1 MRLKKRRV
9 FLKKRRARLVTL
21 NALAALGAIALI
33 AFLSFMAFRGGPADD
48 PEVALTGQDTVVAAP
63 TPTAPTAPTM
73 AIVGTEVAGV
83 SLAVTG
89 VDMTPRVI
97 GGLSMVLLGTAMEL
111 NAGRRRLRRCSAHLW
126 TVAHSIPS

>member
-9 FLKKRRARLVTL
+9 FLKKRRARFVTL

-63 TPTAPTAPTM
+63 TPTAPTM

-89 VDMTPRVI
+89 VDMTPLVI
-97 GGLSMVLLGTAMEL
+97 VGLSMVLLGTAMEL
-111 NAGRRRLRRCSAHLW
+111 GAGRRLRRCSAHLW
-126 TVAHSIPS
+126 PVAHSIPS